1 MKKLF
6 VFAVAFIAFTGF
18 TFSPNND
25 GVRYGST
32 ASVTA
37 NTNHEFS
44 YFRIHH
50 QSKKNVVLNWGITS
64 PAGVSSFRVER
75 SYDGEFYDVISEPAC
90 NSATR
95 FSWKDEGIFP
105 GLIYYRVGCVMND
118 GTCHYSQIETIR
130 VVQRG

>member
-18 TFSPNND
+18 TFSGKND
-25 GVRYGST
+25 VVTSKSY

-37 NTNHEFS
+37 SANHEFS

-50 QSKKNVVLNWGITS
+50 QSKKNVVLNWGIST

-75 SYDGEFYDVISEPAC
+75 SYDGDFYDVINEPAC
-90 NSATR
+90 NNATR
-95 FSWKDEGIFP
+95 FSWKDEGIYP
-105 GLIYYRVGCVMND
+105 GIIYYRIACVMND
-118 GTCHYSQIETIR
+118 GTNHYSAVETIR
-130 VVQRG
+130 VVQR

>member
-25 GVRYGST
+25 GVRYGAT

-37 NTNHEFS
+37 NSFHEFS

-50 QSKKNVVLNWGITS
+50 QSKKNVVLNWGITT

-75 SYDGEFYDVISEPAC
+75 SYDEDFYDVISEPAC
-90 NSATR
+90 NSSTK
-95 FSWKDEGIFP
+95 FTWKDEGIYP
-105 GLIYYRVGCVMND
+105 GIIYYRIGCVMSD
-118 GTCHYSQIETIR
+118 GSCHYSAVESIR
-130 VVQRG
+130 VVQR

>member
-18 TFSPNND
+18 TFSGKND
-25 GVRYGST
+25 VVKYNSS

-37 NTNHEFS
+37 NADHEFT

-50 QSKKNVVLNWGITS
+50 QSKKNVVLNWGIAT
-64 PAGVSSFRVER
+64 PAGVSSFKIER
-75 SYDGEFYDVISEPAC
+75 SYDGEFYDVINEPAC
-90 NSATR
+90 NSSTK

-105 GLIYYRVGCVMND
+105 GVIYYRIGCVMND
-118 GTCHYSQIETIR
+118 GTCHYSAVETIR
-130 VVQRG
+130 VVQR

>member
-18 TFSPNND
+18 TFSGKND
-25 GVRYGST
+25 GVSSKSL
-32 ASVTA
+32 ASVSA
-37 NTNHEFS
+37 NNYNEFS

-64 PAGVSSFRVER
+64 PAGVSSFRIER
-75 SYDGEFYDVISEPAC
+75 SYDGDFYDVINEPAC
-90 NSATR
+90 NSATK
-95 FSWKDEGIFP
+95 FSWKDEGIYP
-105 GLIYYRVGCVMND
+105 GIIYYRIGCVMSD
-118 GTCHYSQIETIR
+118 GTCHYSPVETIR

>member
-18 TFSPNND
+18 TFSGKND
-25 GVRYGST
+25 GVKYSSS

-37 NTNHEFS
+37 NADHEFS

-50 QSKKNVVLNWGITS
+50 QSKKNVVLNWGITT
-64 PAGVSSFRVER
+64 PAGVSGFKIER
-75 SYDGEFYDVISEPAC
+75 SYDGDFYDVINEPAC
-90 NSATR
+90 NSSTK

-105 GLIYYRVGCVMND
+105 GVIYYRIGCIMND
-118 GTCHYSQIETIR
+118 GTCHYSAVETIR
-130 VVQRG
+130 VVQR

>member
-18 TFSPNND
+18 SFSGKND
-25 GVRYGST
+25 GVKYGA
-32 ASVTA
+32 ASVSA
-37 NTNHEFS
+37 DVNHEFR

-64 PAGVSSFRVER
+64 PAGVSSFRIER
-75 SYDGEFYDVISEPAC
+75 SYDGEFYDVINEAAC
-90 NSATR
+90 NNSTK
-95 FSWKDEGIFP
+95 FTWKDEGIYP
-105 GLIYYRVGCVMND
+105 GVIYYRIGCIMND
-118 GTCHYSQIETIR
+118 GSCHYSPIETIR